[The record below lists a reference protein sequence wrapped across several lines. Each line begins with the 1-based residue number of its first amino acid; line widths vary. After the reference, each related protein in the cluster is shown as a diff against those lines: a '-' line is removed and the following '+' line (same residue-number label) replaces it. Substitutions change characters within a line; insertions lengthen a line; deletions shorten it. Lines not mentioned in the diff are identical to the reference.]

1 MPNWVQN
8 RLVVKGKDADKV
20 LEQYII
26 NQPSETCDYTFD
38 FNRIK
43 EMPVELG
50 IQSGGITD
58 NCIKVYLSTL
68 SLNDF
73 FDTAKMM
80 ANAELFPGL
89 RKNGATRLSEEEI
102 NEIIKHCIDF
112 NSNSKGT
119 LDDPIIKSK
128 EDVVAYGKKAV
139 DNVKKFGSKDWYDWC
154 CKNWGTKW
162 NACYTF
168 YDKDEPQ
175 EVEFQTAWSDVR
187 GLIAELSKKHPEN
200 TFFYDFA
207 EEQLGHYTGVCIIK
221 NGEFLMDSAL
231 EENSKDA
238 YELGFDLWG
247 DENKE
252 HFRFNEKS
260 GTYEYIDEDGG
271 TEDAEM

>member
-68 SLNDF
+68 SLNEF

-89 RKNGATRLSEEEI
+89 RKNGATRLSEKEI
-102 NEIIKHCIDF
+102 NEIVKHCIDF

-119 LDDPIIKSK
+119 LDDPIIKRK

-139 DNVKKFGSKDWYDWC
+139 DNVRKYGSKDWYDWC
-154 CKNWGTKW
+154 CKNWGTK
-162 NACYTF
+162 
-168 YDKDEPQ
+168 
-175 EVEFQTAWSDVR
+175 
-187 GLIAELSKKHPEN
+187 
-200 TFFYDFA
+200 
-207 EEQLGHYTGVCIIK
+207 
-221 NGEFLMDSAL
+221 
-231 EENSKDA
+231 
-238 YELGFDLWG
+238 
-247 DENKE
+247 
-252 HFRFNEKS
+252 
-260 GTYEYIDEDGG
+260 
-271 TEDAEM
+271 